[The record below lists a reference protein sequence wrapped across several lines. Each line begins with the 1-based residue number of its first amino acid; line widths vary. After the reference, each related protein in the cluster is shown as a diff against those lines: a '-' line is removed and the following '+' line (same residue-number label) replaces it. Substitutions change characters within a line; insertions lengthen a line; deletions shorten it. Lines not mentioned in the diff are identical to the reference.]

1 MRFTT
6 RALAVAALSLMAFQ
20 ATAGE
25 YAFTLHNRAK
35 GWTING
41 FYTFQDGRWSKNWLG
56 KGDRIRPGESA
67 AMDWHSDDG
76 DCVVPFRVNWENYGT
91 DEFKL
96 DWCKGVKNVYMLDKG
111 FRSD

>member
-1 MRFTT
+1 MRFITGVLAAT
-6 RALAVAALSLMAFQ
+6 ALGLLAFQ

-25 YAFTLHNRAK
+25 YAFTLHNRAQ

-41 FYTFQDGRWSKNWLG
+41 FQTFQDGRWSKNWLG

-67 AMDWHSDDG
+67 AMDWNSDEG
-76 DCVVPFRVNWENYGT
+76 DCVVPFRVSWEGYGT

-111 FRSD
+111 FRWD